1 MKILSN
7 WIILGII
14 KVFLATF
21 LILVQRYYKI
31 DSDYLFPIV
40 IHIVSSIF
48 LIFVLLKTKEYK
60 NINKLDFRLVLLSS
74 ISAAVIILISY
85 KLIKITPNPAYIR
98 IFNAIDM
105 LLILLISGLIFKEKI
120 SLQMIIGFMFIFIG
134 FVILCCYI

>member
-21 LILVQRYYKI
+21 LILTQRYYKI
-31 DSDYLFPIV
+31 DSEYLFPIV

-48 LIFVLLKTKEYK
+48 LIFILLKTKEYK
-60 NINKLDFRLVLLSS
+60 NINKLDYKLVLLSS
-74 ISAAVIILISY
+74 ISAAAIILVSY

-98 IFNAIDM
+98 IFSAIDM

>member
-1 MKILSN
+1 MKLLSN

-21 LILVQRYYKI
+21 LILTQRYYKI
-31 DSDYLFPIV
+31 DSEYLFPIV

-48 LIFVLLKTKEYK
+48 LIFILLKTKEYK
-60 NINKLDFRLVLLSS
+60 NINKLDYKLVLLSS
-74 ISAAVIILISY
+74 ISAAAIILVSY

-98 IFNAIDM
+98 IFSAIDM
-105 LLILLISGLIFKEKI
+105 ILVLLISGLIFKQKI
-120 SLQMIIGFMFIFIG
+120 TLPMIIGFMFIFIG

>member
-31 DSDYLFPIV
+31 DSDYLFPII

-48 LIFVLLKTKEYK
+48 LIFILLKTKEYK
-60 NINKLDFRLVLLSS
+60 NINKLDYKLVLLSS

>member
-31 DSDYLFPIV
+31 DSDYLFPII

-48 LIFVLLKTKEYK
+48 LIFILLKTKEYK
-60 NINKLDFRLVLLSS
+60 NINKLDYKLVLLSS
-74 ISAAVIILISY
+74 ISGAIIILISY

>member
-21 LILVQRYYKI
+21 LILAQRYYKI

-48 LIFVLLKTKEYK
+48 LIFILLKTKEYK
-60 NINKLDFRLVLLSS
+60 NINKLNYKLVLLSS
-74 ISAAVIILISY
+74 ISAAIIILISY

>member
-21 LILVQRYYKI
+21 LILTQRYYKI
-31 DSDYLFPIV
+31 DSEYLFPIV

-48 LIFVLLKTKEYK
+48 LIFILLKTKEYK
-60 NINKLDFRLVLLSS
+60 NINKLDYKLVLLSS
-74 ISAAVIILISY
+74 ISAAAIILVSY

-98 IFNAIDM
+98 IFSAIDM
-105 LLILLISGLIFKEKI
+105 ILVLLISGLIFKQKI
-120 SLQMIIGFMFIFIG
+120 TLPMIIGFMFIFIG